1 MPAPE
6 ENPGTRGLAHTK
18 LYDLACA
25 APLIVVYGFVCAGN
39 VLLILRQWPVAQGW
53 KAQLTIANE
62 AATLIFFGLQVAL
75 CLVRRLPV
83 GKSDGLW
90 PRLVALLGAN
100 FNVAL
105 LLLPRT
111 ALNESWTLISAG
123 LTIGGILMS
132 VAMLAYLGRSFSIF
146 PEARGLVTGG
156 PYRYIRHPLYLAEMV
171 SSVGIMLQYRQPWA
185 ALIAL
190 VTIALQIRRM
200 GYEEGVLRRS
210 FPGYDGYAG
219 RSARLIPGLY

>member
-1 MPAPE
+1 MPAANSRPA
-6 ENPGTRGLAHTK
+6 GFAHSK

-39 VLLILRQWPVAQGW
+39 VLLILRQWPAALSW

-62 AATLIFFGLQVAL
+62 AATLIFFGLQVTL

-83 GKSDGLW
+83 GKSDGIW

-100 FNVAL
+100 FNIAL

-111 ALNESWTLISAG
+111 ALNESWTLISAS
-123 LTIGGILMS
+123 LTVGGILAS
-132 VAMLAYLGRSFSIF
+132 VAILAWLGRSFSIF

-171 SSVGIMLQYRQPWA
+171 SSAGIMLQYRQPWA
-185 ALIAL
+185 ALIML

-200 GYEEGVLRRS
+200 GYEESILRRT
-210 FPGYDGYAG
+210 FPGYDVYAA
-219 RSARLIPGLY
+219 RIRRLIPGLY

>member
-1 MPAPE
+1 MPAPAA
-6 ENPGTRGLAHTK
+6 NPATGGFAHTK

-39 VLLILRQWPVAQGW
+39 VLLILRQWPVAQDW

-62 AATLIFFGLQVAL
+62 VATLIFFGLQVAL

-100 FNVAL
+100 FNITL
-105 LLLPRT
+105 LLLPRAT
-111 ALNESWTLISAG
+111 LNESWTLISAG
-123 LTIGGILMS
+123 LTDGGILAS

-146 PEARGLVTGG
+146 PEARGLVTSG
-156 PYRYIRHPLYLAEMV
+156 PYRYIRHPLYLAEMI

-190 VTIALQIRRM
+190 LTIAFQLRRM
-200 GYEEGVLRRS
+200 GYEESILRHS
-210 FPGYDGYAG
+210 FPGYDGYAAHT
-219 RSARLIPGLY
+219 RRLIPGLY